1 MMSIF
6 ATIKWDMEDIASV
19 RPDWDVAKV
28 EEAASYVRSGLVDRS
43 VEEGWE
49 ILETLL
55 EIFEKDN
62 DENFLKVL

>member
-1 MMSIF
+1 MSIF
-6 ATIKWDMEDIASV
+6 AKIKWDTEDIVSV

-62 DENFLKVL
+62 DENFYKVL